1 MKGINVCFSMVLML
15 LLRAPFVAAQI
26 PQETPQRFTG
36 YLKSAGRPEKMF
48 KGDQFVKTETAR
60 DIMTSLYY
68 FETYGLENQDDEA
81 ITAFWNYKGLKK
93 EIYDI
98 SDTNR
103 MWSVFT
109 PNGIYDQYEAGHK
122 FPVVFCLH
130 GNNNDIL
137 LAETYGF
144 AELGG
149 KEGFITIV
157 PWAQN
162 EDIILE
168 EVPRIL
174 DILRQKNYPIDETRI
189 YATGFSKGGAATMRV
204 GLAYPDIFAAIAPG
218 GAQPAR
224 LVAEDDKALTEMGP
238 SLGFTAN
245 QYANAAKYK
254 LPVLFFGGTC
264 DNMPLSMHAG
274 NWIGISGAKAPEVT
288 EESVGNI
295 IARSGYGVER
305 MTGLQF
311 NLDEMDIVPLDDTW
325 YYIGSYYNEDGVC
338 TFRTVAVE
346 GAPHWLVK
354 SEAAV
359 VWEFLSQFAR
369 ERDNGRL
376 LYTDN

>member
-1 MKGINVCFSMVLML
+1 MKAINVIFSMFLML
-15 LLRAPFVAAQI
+15 LLSMPFVAAQT

-48 KGDQFVKTETAR
+48 KGDQFIKTETAR

-98 SDTNR
+98 KDTNR
-103 MWSVFT
+103 IWSVFI

-174 DILRQKNYPIDETRI
+174 DILREKDYPIDESRI

-204 GLAYPDIFAAIAPG
+204 GIAYPDIFAAIAPG

-224 LVAEDDKALTEMGP
+224 LVVEDAKALTEMGP
-238 SLGFTAN
+238 SLGCPAS

-254 LPVLFFGGTC
+254 MPVLFFGGTC
-264 DNMPLSMHAG
+264 DNMPLSAHAG
-274 NWIGISGAKAPEVT
+274 NWIGISGAIAPEVT

-295 IARSGYGVER
+295 TARSGYGVER

-311 NLDEMDIVPLDDTW
+311 DLDEMEIVPLDNTW
-325 YYIGSYYNEDGVC
+325 YYIGSYYNEDGIC

-346 GAPHWLVK
+346 GGP
-354 SEAAV
+354 
-359 VWEFLSQFAR
+359 
-369 ERDNGRL
+369 
-376 LYTDN
+376 